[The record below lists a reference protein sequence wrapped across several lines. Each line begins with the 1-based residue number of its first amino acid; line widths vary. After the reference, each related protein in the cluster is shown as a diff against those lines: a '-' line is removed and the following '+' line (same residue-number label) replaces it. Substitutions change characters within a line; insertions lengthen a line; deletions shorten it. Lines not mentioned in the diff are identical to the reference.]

1 MRPWMFSTW
10 LMVPQ
15 LLVIRTTPMKDNAV
29 VTAKEDPNC
38 FSPFYLPYKA
48 YVSHL
53 FFEISTFSY
62 V

>member
-1 MRPWMFSTW
+1 
-10 LMVPQ
+10 MVPQ